1 MKVVKI
7 INEVVIMNRK
17 DIIKILFFG
26 IGIGIFT
33 SCFNPDVFEKSD
45 RNKATT
51 IYVVNPNNPTSTIQ
65 GSVIWNEGTDDAPD
79 LASISLPPGTD
90 LENVTIQ
97 SIVVPSL
104 ASVDPDYKTV
114 HNFTGVQKFWVI
126 AENGT
131 DKRRLDVQMTVGEYE
146 RQLKYG
152 SLTDYWYEIGAFN
165 DGNKYYNIGEA
176 GQPTSWANTNVVA
189 AILNKATCIPSA
201 FPDPTGHVVLTT
213 LYNKTAGSTVGSG
226 IASANIFLGEF
237 RANGAN
243 FLPRDKQ
250 RNNADQ
256 GINFIYKPRAVQ
268 IEYKYT
274 PGTQVEEWV
283 EGTGAVKWL
292 SKDINETDSMEI
304 WVALQNRTYDS
315 KNPANTV
322 FKRIGSGG
330 FISSEK
336 VIEWK
341 TIEIKLYYGRS
352 AIEGSVTSDPSSYR
366 MAGINKPWSPLWVYH
381 FYTDTETGENRPPI
395 KDPNS
400 AEKWI
405 YTTQRIT
412 ETWGSDNDPVTH
424 LSMTLNASAG
434 GWKYK
439 GAGYDPTRNR
449 LGSKLEIR
457 NVELLY

>member
-1 MKVVKI
+1 
-7 INEVVIMNRK
+7 MNRI
-17 DIIKILFFG
+17 DVIKILFFVV
-26 IGIGIFT
+26 GIGIFT

-79 LASISLPPGTD
+79 LASISLPPGSD

-104 ASVDPDYKTV
+104 ASVEPDYKTV
-114 HNFTGVQKFWVI
+114 HDFTGVQTFWVI

-176 GQPTSWANTNVVA
+176 GQPTPWANTNVVA

-201 FPDPTGHVVLTT
+201 FPDPLGHVVLTT

-304 WVALQNRTYDS
+304 WVALQNRVYDS

-330 FISSEK
+330 FISSET
-336 VIEWK
+336 VTAWK
-341 TIEIKLYYGRS
+341 TIEVKLYYGR
-352 AIEGSVTSDPSSYR
+352 ATIESSVASDPSAFR

-381 FYTDTETGENRPPI
+381 FYTDPATGVNGPPV
-395 KDPNS
+395 KDQNS
-400 AEKWI
+400 NDKWN

-412 ETWGSDNDPVTH
+412 ETWGTENDAVTH

-439 GAGYDPTRNR
+439 GAGTDPTRNR
-449 LGSKLEIR
+449 MGSKLEVR
-457 NVELLY
+457 NIELLY